1 LCWLIADPRAAALRA
16 PTGARGGRGILASNT
31 ADIEDAVNEAIE
43 AASTYVSLLPAGQ
56 KAWGEKEYNIA
67 EPWLETLGHVARYQA
82 V

>member
-1 LCWLIADPRAAALRA
+1 VRQLERE
-16 PTGARGGRGILASNT
+16 GGGGILASNT
-31 ADIEDAVNEAIE
+31 ADIEDAVAVNEAIE